1 MNEIEI
7 IGWLSKELA
16 KRDWE
21 SLCRKVACMT
31 FQQAYEKLGGYN
43 LESDGYGVNM
53 FDVNYKSITAIIRCT
68 AFSGC
73 NVSDNVEIWLPNVS
87 TPLSIEVE
95 RG

>member
-1 MNEIEI
+1 MNEKEKID
-7 IGWLSKELA
+7 WLSKELA

-21 SLCRKVACMT
+21 SLCREVACMT

-73 NVSDNVEIWLPNVS
+73 SVDTKVEIWLPNVS
-87 TPLSIEVE
+87 TPLSIEIE
-95 RG
+95 RE

>member
-73 NVSDNVEIWLPNVS
+73 SVSDNVEIWLTNVS

>member
-1 MNEIEI
+1 MNEIKI

-73 NVSDNVEIWLPNVS
+73 SVSDKVEIWLPNVS
-87 TPLSIEVE
+87 TPLSIEIE